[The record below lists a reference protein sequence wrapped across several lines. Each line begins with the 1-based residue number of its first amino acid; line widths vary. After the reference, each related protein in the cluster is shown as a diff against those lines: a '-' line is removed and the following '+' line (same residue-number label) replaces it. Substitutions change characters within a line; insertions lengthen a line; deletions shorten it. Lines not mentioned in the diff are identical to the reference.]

1 MIGAGPAGCAAAI
14 ALSRAGRRVLLLER
28 SAEARESVC
37 GEFLGPD
44 AAAAL
49 ARLGLDLSALGAVPL
64 RRLRVAARARDAAVA
79 LPFPAWGLPRRLL
92 DGALREAAAAAGAEI
107 RCASVL
113 GAEAS
118 GSSWRLRLGEGE
130 ASAGRVVLATG
141 KHALRGHPRR
151 GAPSPGALGLKLHLR
166 GRLPEPE
173 TVLLPFDGGYAGLQP
188 LPGGAGGANLCAAL
202 NGPPGNAAR
211 DPAALLARVAAGTA
225 LGARLLAPLEPAWA
239 RPLAVGGV
247 PYGFRHR
254 DGPGEADTLYRVG
267 DQAAVIPS
275 FSGSGVAVALHSGLA
290 AADAI
295 LAGTGARRF
304 HAEWRRRSGGPMRW
318 AGATAWMLRAVPY
331 LTAAG
336 AAASPVAVLL
346 AARRTRIGAAPAP
359 CSPSGSR
366 AAPIRNANG
375 VGSDR

>member
-1 MIGAGPAGCAAAI
+1 MSDAEVAVIGAGPAGCAAAI

-64 RRLRVAARARDAAVA
+64 CRLRVAARARDAAVA

-188 LPGGAGGANLCAAL
+188 LPGGVGGANLCAAL
-202 NGPPGNAAR
+202 HGPP
-211 DPAALLARVAAGTA
+211 
-225 LGARLLAPLEPAWA
+225 
-239 RPLAVGGV
+239 
-247 PYGFRHR
+247 
-254 DGPGEADTLYRVG
+254 
-267 DQAAVIPS
+267 
-275 FSGSGVAVALHSGLA
+275 
-290 AADAI
+290 
-295 LAGTGARRF
+295 
-304 HAEWRRRSGGPMRW
+304 
-318 AGATAWMLRAVPY
+318 
-331 LTAAG
+331 
-336 AAASPVAVLL
+336 
-346 AARRTRIGAAPAP
+346 
-359 CSPSGSR
+359 
-366 AAPIRNANG
+366 
-375 VGSDR
+375 